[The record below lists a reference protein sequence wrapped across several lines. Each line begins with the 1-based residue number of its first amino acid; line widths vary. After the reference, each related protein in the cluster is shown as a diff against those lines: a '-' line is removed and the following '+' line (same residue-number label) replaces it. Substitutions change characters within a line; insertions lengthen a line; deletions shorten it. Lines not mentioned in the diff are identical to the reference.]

1 MDKGTKI
8 LIIFNSVL
16 IVVLIA
22 VYFTLFSE
30 TDSHLSRHRRNQPA
44 VHGVPEIAEDR
55 EALNLMFRS
64 TLGEEVDKFAIYL
77 YRPKVEMTPIIF
89 QSKPMRPASMI
100 KVFVLAKV
108 MQDAKDGKLAL
119 DELIPITAE
128 NIVGGAGSIAGEGT
142 GARVP
147 IRMAAELMITE
158 SDNTAT
164 NILIDR
170 VGMNN
175 LNQYLKESGYNDT
188 IFHHKMMLQQ
198 GQTNLSSVADLG
210 ELFKRIYEHNC
221 VDDFYDQIMID
232 YLLRQTDRDC
242 FPTALPYWNVAHKT
256 GEVNDLYDDGGI
268 LYGSNGDFV
277 LVIMD
282 DNYSSR
288 ADTIEKMK
296 SITAQIANDFMGSY
310 H

>member
-89 QSKPMRPASMI
+89 QSRPMRPASMI

-128 NIVGGAGSIAGEGT
+128 NIVFTNVPKWSFIRCPT
-142 GARVP
+142 GKSKNTSRQ
-147 IRMAAELMITE
+147 AE
-158 SDNTAT
+158 
-164 NILIDR
+164 
-170 VGMNN
+170 
-175 LNQYLKESGYNDT
+175 KEQV
-188 IFHHKMMLQQ
+188 H
-198 GQTNLSSVADLG
+198 
-210 ELFKRIYEHNC
+210 ECR
-221 VDDFYDQIMID
+221 
-232 YLLRQTDRDC
+232 
-242 FPTALPYWNVAHKT
+242 
-256 GEVNDLYDDGGI
+256 
-268 LYGSNGDFV
+268 FV
-277 LVIMD
+277 WRP
-282 DNYSSR
+282 N
-288 ADTIEKMK
+288 
-296 SITAQIANDFMGSY
+296 
-310 H
+310 